1 MVFNLRRTLVA
12 VGCAGLLLLTGGA
25 ARAQVAPTSPPP
37 PPDKPVLDALPPLEP
52 TTSPR
57 PVLRNEYGEPER
69 DEPRP
74 TQPGQV
80 DDGFR
85 PARPAQPTQVPTPAA
100 RPMAPTV
107 GTPAPAPPAAPPVET
122 TEPKWFVGGNPT
134 LGFNSSGGISYF
146 NAGFAGLLGYRLNDK
161 IAVGPGLTI
170 QYASYSGTS
179 TVNYGARAFGQFL
192 ITEAIFAHVEHEV
205 LQAQVPKIILTSP
218 TTVQITPE
226 NKVFNSSFAGL
237 GYRQYL
243 GARSMLDIMVLYN
256 FNRSDNYRIYGQPEF
271 RFNLL
276 FNLNWK

>member
-12 VGCAGLLLLTGGA
+12 VGCASLLLLTGGA

-52 TTSPR
+52 TTAPR

-107 GTPAPAPPAAPPVET
+107 GTPTPALPAAPPVET
-122 TEPKWFVGGNPT
+122 TEPKWFVGGTPAIS
-134 LGFNSSGGISYF
+134 FSSQNGVSYF
-146 NAGFAGLLGYRLNDK
+146 NIGAAALLGYRLTPK
-161 IAVGPGLTI
+161 LAIGPGFTYR
-170 QYASYSGTS
+170 YASYGGVGLT
-179 TVNYGARAFGQFL
+179 NYGVRGFAQFL
-192 ITEAIFAHVEHEV
+192 ITEAVFAHVEHEV
-205 LQAQVPKIILTSP
+205 LRADDIQVLGQQGSTLYVNIKRKT
-218 TTVQITPE
+218 
-226 NKVFNSSFAGL
+226 FNSSFAGL

-243 GARSMLDIMVLYN
+243 GARTMLDIMVLYN
-256 FNRSDNYRIYGQPEF
+256 FNRTENYLFYSQPEF